1 MNFDFT
7 KALNHPQ
14 NGFIVEIT
22 PDSSKIDKLR
32 KIREE
37 IRNELR
43 DQFAELSNSFEDI
56 GGVMRYVPNVS
67 TSFLAEDLKKLSHEQ
82 KKSLNKLK
90 PKFASQGSFVYKTMN
105 SPCQPPQQMDLDDG
119 IYLPLDMFEDK
130 PVIGKEL
137 FFNFVDKT
145 LSNLAKRKGWSFS
158 DAKNTCSRLII
169 DDELHVDVPLYAVP
183 KERHAVM
190 LEKAALNAMDSSLS
204 SVKTKVRLE
213 PNEVNLALRNAESW
227 TVSDPAVLN
236 DYFKENFK
244 FYKDL
249 VGGEDVCRRV
259 SRYLKAWRDHAF
271 KTEGPSSV
279 SLMMCVVLS
288 FQEMSRTRSMD
299 KLTDGEALSECAKR
313 LPEQLRSG
321 VVNDAEKGKEEI
333 LFPKKDMTEPEIEEV
348 YQAANEF
355 FSSLQKAMNAKS
367 KDDAIYYLQNSFGSR
382 FPNLPE
388 LLISFSSVAAA
399 IRSQPAK
406 AQPQPNVVNQD
417 AG

>member
-1 MNFDFT
+1 MSFDIT
-7 KALNHPQ
+7 KSLNNPQ
-14 NGFIVEIT
+14 KGFISEIT
-22 PDSSKIDKLR
+22 PDVAHIDKLR

-43 DQFAELSNSFEDI
+43 EKFQDLASCFEND
-56 GGVMRYVPNVS
+56 GGRMRYTPKAS
-67 TSFLAEDLKKLSHEQ
+67 TNFLSDDLKKLSHEQ
-82 KKSLNKLK
+82 KKSLSKLK

-130 PVIGKEL
+130 PLIGKDL
-137 FFNFVDKT
+137 FFNYVDKT
-145 LSNLAKRKGWSFS
+145 LSNLAERKGWRFS
-158 DAKNTCSRLII
+158 DEKNTCARLII
-169 DDELHVDVPLYAVP
+169 DRELHVDIPLYAVP
-183 KERHAVM
+183 KERHLAM
-190 LEKAALNAMDSSLS
+190 LENVALNAMDGAS
-204 SVKTKVRLE
+204 TKSETTARLE

-236 DYFKENFK
+236 DYFKHNFK
-244 FYKDL
+244 FYKEL

-271 KTEGPSSV
+271 NTGGPSSV

-288 FQEMSRTRSMD
+288 FQEMSRTRSMN
-299 KLTDGEALSECAKR
+299 KLTDGEALAECAKR
-313 LPEQLRSG
+313 LPDQLRSG
-321 VVNDAEKGKEEI
+321 VINDAEKGKEEI
-333 LFPKKDMTEPEIEEV
+333 LFPKKDMTESETEEV

-355 FSSLQKAMNAKS
+355 FSSLQKAVNAKS
-367 KDDAIYYLQNSFGSR
+367 KDDAISYLQNSFGSR

-388 LLISFSSVAAA
+388 LLISFSSVATA

-406 AQPQPNVVNQD
+406 AQPQPDVVNQD